1 MEDDA
6 MFQNAT
12 QFAFSVL
19 FILSLGLVWG
29 ILYKVYV
36 KATLEERAEKTK
48 KRPTSASP
56 ITNPSE
62 TPPSA
67 PSVEDTPPT
76 EHP

>member
-36 KATLEERAEKTK
+36 KATLEERAEKAK
-48 KRPTSASP
+48 KRPTAPP
-56 ITNPSE
+56 ITNPSD
-62 TPPSA
+62 TPSA

>member
-12 QFAFSVL
+12 QFAFSVM
-19 FILSLGLVWG
+19 FILSLGLIWG

-36 KATLEERAEKTK
+36 KAALEERAEIAK
-48 KRPTSASP
+48 KRPASAPP

-67 PSVEDTPPT
+67 PSVEDTPPA